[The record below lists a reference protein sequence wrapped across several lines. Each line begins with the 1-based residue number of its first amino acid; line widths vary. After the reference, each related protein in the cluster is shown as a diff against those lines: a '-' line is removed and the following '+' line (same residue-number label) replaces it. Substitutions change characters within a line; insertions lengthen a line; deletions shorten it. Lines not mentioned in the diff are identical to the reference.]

1 MMRPSLARTPVPL
14 LLLAATATVSFTT
27 ARAEETCNPDSI
39 LGVQVSVLT
48 GPNPRHV
55 LPRDV
60 DEDGILDLVV
70 LESTFESGGIG
81 KVHVFR
87 GTGTGGVWAGG
98 FVPLPAVPVATQSLG
113 VVAEDFD
120 EDGILDLVVTNWGSG
135 SVRFLRGGGSGGV
148 GDGTFVPG
156 PSYVAGFRPYG
167 IAAADFNGDDILD
180 LVVADNGSAN
190 VRTLVGGGGGGV
202 GDGTFSVGVVVPVSN
217 LSLSVVTGDF
227 NEDGHADFAATANYD
242 GVVVVALGAG
252 DGTFTTQ
259 PYLGGAEPYDLVT
272 ADVNQDGITDLVVG
286 NGSHGGCGVM
296 LGGGSGGIGN
306 GTFASPILVG
316 PGLLNVA
323 GTVAADFDG
332 DGLTDLMLLHAVEN
346 RVFFAQATAPAVFG
360 TPVEAALGAFPIGI
374 QAADFNNDG
383 RPDVALAE
391 YAGSRATVRLGQC
404 VAPLPP
410 PQPAPI
416 LDDVRD
422 VPNDQGGKVFV
433 TWQRSDL
440 DGVSGT
446 TVTGYRVWRR
456 IPPASAE
463 AIRSE
468 RPAALVRETRTADP
482 VGTAIVYWEHM
493 ATLPAQRLEGYGYTS
508 ATTQDS
514 LPDSNPYTAFFIT
527 AITDDPDAFYDSAV
541 DSGYSVDNLV
551 PPAPA
556 VFVAQFIPGGLAL
569 HWTPSDAPDLAV
581 YHLHRGATPD
591 FVPTL
596 LNRIAVLPDTGYVDP
611 EGSATASYYKLA
623 GVDVHA
629 NRGPFALV
637 SPDGPTSTLL
647 AAVEARASADGVEL
661 AWFTS
666 DARDAEFRVEHRFG
680 SGDWE
685 PRGAIT
691 ADGEG
696 LIRFVDHAVAPGLHH
711 YRLAFEHQGIPHVE
725 GAIDVLVPA
734 PRFAFAGPRPN
745 PLRTGEP
752 LELAIRLS
760 GAGRATL
767 EILDVMG
774 RRQHTQDLTGLGPG
788 EHVLS
793 IPVRL
798 RAGLYVVRLR
808 EAGTMRRAKLA
819 VVD

>member
-1 MMRPSLARTPVPL
+1 
-14 LLLAATATVSFTT
+14 
-27 ARAEETCNPDSI
+27 
-39 LGVQVSVLT
+39 
-48 GPNPRHV
+48 
-55 LPRDV
+55 
-60 DEDGILDLVV
+60 
-70 LESTFESGGIG
+70 
-81 KVHVFR
+81 
-87 GTGTGGVWAGG
+87 
-98 FVPLPAVPVATQSLG
+98 
-113 VVAEDFD
+113 
-120 EDGILDLVVTNWGSG
+120 
-135 SVRFLRGGGSGGV
+135 
-148 GDGTFVPG
+148 
-156 PSYVAGFRPYG
+156 
-167 IAAADFNGDDILD
+167 
-180 LVVADNGSAN
+180 VADNGTSNA
-190 VRTLVGGGGGGV
+190 RILIGGGGGGV
-202 GDGTFSVGVVVPVSN
+202 GDFTFTPGAVVPVGN
-217 LSLSVVTGDF
+217 TPLSVVTGDF
-227 NEDGHADFAATANYD
+227 DEDGDGDFAATAYFS
-242 GVVVVALGAG
+242 GTIVVARGAG
-252 DGTFTTQ
+252 DGTFTTT
-259 PYLGGAEPYDLVT
+259 PYAAGPEPYDLQT
-272 ADVNQDGITDLVVG
+272 ADMNGDGITDLLVG
-286 NGSHGGCGVM
+286 NSSYGGAAVL
-296 LGGGSGGIGN
+296 LGRGSGGIGN
-306 GTFASPILVG
+306 GTFGPPSFVG
-316 PGLLNVA
+316 AGTLNVA
-323 GTVAADFDG
+323 SVVAADFNG
-332 DGLTDLMLLHAVEN
+332 DGLEDLLLAHAVAN
-346 RVFFAQATAPAVFG
+346 QIFFAAATAPATFAP
-360 TPVEAALGAFPIGI
+360 PVPTASGAFPLGMWI
-374 QAADFNNDG
+374 ADFNDDA
-383 RPDVALAE
+383 RPDVALAN
-391 YAGSRATVRLGQC
+391 YDGFNVAVHLGQC
-404 VAPLPP
+404 VAPPPP
-410 PQPAPI
+410 PQLAPI

-456 IPPASAE
+456 IPPAAAE

-468 RPAALVRETRTADP
+468 RPAAQVRETRMADP
-482 VGTAIVYWEHM
+482 ADAAIVYWEHM

-541 DSGYSVDNLV
+541 DSGYSVDNLA

-647 AAVEARASADGVEL
+647 AAVEARASMGGVEL

-685 PRGAIT
+685 PRGAIM

-696 LIRFVDHAVAPGLHH
+696 MIRFVDRGVTPGLHH

-725 GAIDVLVPA
+725 GAVDVLVPA
-734 PRFAFAGPRPN
+734 PAFAFAGLRPN
-745 PLRTGEP
+745 PMRTGEP
-752 LELAIRLS
+752 LELAIRLA
-760 GAGRATL
+760 GAGRAAL

-774 RRQHTQDLTGLGPG
+774 RRQHAQDLTGLGAG

-798 RAGLYVVRLR
+798 RAGLYLVRLR
-808 EAGTMRRAKLA
+808 EAGSTRHAKLA